1 MPNAITAGD
10 QFLEIISDQL
20 AQQNELLGEL
30 VGILRPEQPAEPEPA
45 PADDKP
51 EPKPPAKKAATRR
64 KVTGQ

>member
-1 MPNAITAGD
+1 MPHAVTAGD
-10 QFLEIISDQL
+10 QFLEIISGQL

-51 EPKPPAKKAATRR
+51 EPKAPAKKAATRR